1 MQILN
6 IAAAAVALAPLAA
19 AHYDFPV
26 PQPIQRRDA
35 PDIGRGCAAE
45 APKHV
50 YDNVAR
56 MANQD
61 TTFSRAGLSS
71 CTRPIQIDT
80 YFHAA
85 VPRNASS
92 SYMSVEQMRKQLDAM
107 NTAYAP
113 NNIQFVLKNA
123 SRIAD
128 DRISDFTYTGKQG
141 VEGSRNKALEAYWKQ
156 TRVGSYKDLHVWF
169 YDTTPELL
177 GICSFPDSDRPESE
191 KWLDGCH
198 VDGNS
203 LPGGRLRNYNLG
215 GTAIHEVGHW
225 FGLFH
230 VFQDQDCS
238 APGDLVADTPA
249 QSKVTSG
256 CPVGQDSCPS
266 SPGVDSIHNYM
277 DYSYDTCY
285 EEFTEG
291 QENRMHNLFRNI
303 REIMW

>member
-1 MQILN
+1 MHILN

-26 PQPIQRRDA
+26 PQPLEKRDA
-35 PDIGRGCAAE
+35 PLTRGCAS
-45 APKHV
+45 KHSEQV
-50 YDNVAR
+50 YEQAR
-56 MANQD
+56 QFANKD
-61 TTFSRAGLSS
+61 TTFGRAGLSS
-71 CTRPIQIDT
+71 CSRPLQVDT

-92 SYMSVEQMRKQLDAM
+92 SYMSVAQMQKQLDVM
-107 NTAYAP
+107 NIAYAP
-113 NNIQFVLKNA
+113 HDITFVLKNA
-123 SRIAD
+123 TRIAD
-128 DRISDFTYTGKQG
+128 DRIADFSYTGSQG
-141 VEGSRNKALEAYWKQ
+141 VQGSRNKALEAYWKQ
-156 TRVGSYKDLHVWF
+156 TRVGDYKTLHVWF
-169 YDTTPELL
+169 YNSTPDLL
-177 GICSFPDSDRPESE
+177 GICSFPDSERPESE

-203 LPGGRLRNYNLG
+203 LPGGAYKNYNLG

-230 VFQDQDCS
+230 VFQDQDCD
-238 APGDLVADTPA
+238 APGDLVSDTPA
-249 QSKVTSG
+249 QSEVSQG
-256 CPVGQDSCPS
+256 CPLSQDSCPS
-266 SPGVDSIHNYM
+266 KPGVDSIHNFM

-303 REIMW
+303 REVMW